1 MGQFRCRNRAFPA
14 PLDWSR
20 ADSTPH
26 FGIVTASAPSLR
38 RNTALL
44 LVGNAIALAA
54 PLITVP
60 YLARVLG
67 PTGWAPVLLAQAL
80 AAWLVMVMEFGFDLS
95 GTRALARARAD
106 SVERAAVVHGVMS
119 AKLLLAPIV
128 TVVLLVAFA
137 LTPDLR
143 TSESDATLF
152 GAPLLGWTLLYVLLR
167 GLNPFWFFQGLERV
181 GTAVLVDSGARLAAA
196 VGVFFV
202 VHSPADAPAV
212 LALQALAAL
221 GATLVLTIWMARDTA
236 IAIPTIA
243 KGIATLRAGF
253 TLFAFRAASGGFA
266 ALNLFVVS
274 LLGTPPLVALFGG
287 AERIIRAGIGTLNP
301 LTQAILPRVSFLRES
316 DAAAA
321 DRLVQ
326 RSLMVTGG
334 LGLLIGGTAFVAAP
348 LLVALLLGPGYEG
361 AVPLLRILAIL
372 PPLVAVDTVLG
383 LHWAVPHGH
392 DRPFLA
398 TMLIAGTLNLVL
410 AIVLLPRFGAEGVS
424 AAVVL
429 AECGGMLALLTLW
442 RRHAK

>member
-1 MGQFRCRNRAFPA
+1 MTA
-14 PLDWSR
+14 P
-20 ADSTPH
+20 
-26 FGIVTASAPSLR
+26 APSLR
-38 RNTALL
+38 QNTALL

-67 PTGWAPVLLAQAL
+67 PAGWAPVLLAQAL

-95 GTRALARARAD
+95 GTRALARARTD
-106 SVERAAVVHGVMS
+106 SVERAAVIHGVTS

-128 TVVLLVAFA
+128 TLVLIVAFA

-143 TSESDATLF
+143 ASTGTTALAGPS
-152 GAPLLGWTLLYVLLR
+152 LLGWTLLYILLR
-167 GLNPFWFFQGLERV
+167 GLNPFWFFQGLERI
-181 GTAVLVDSGARLAAA
+181 GSAVLIDSGARLAAA
-196 VGVFFV
+196 LGVFVFV
-202 VHSPADAPAV
+202 HGPADASRV
-212 LALQALAAL
+212 LALQAVAAL
-221 GATLVLTIWMARDTA
+221 GATLALTLQMVRDTPLA
-236 IAIPTIA
+236 LPTIA
-243 KGIATLRAGF
+243 KGIATLRTGL

-266 ALNLFVVS
+266 ALNLFIVS
-274 LLGTPPLVALFGG
+274 LLGTPALVAVFGG
-287 AERIIRAGIGTLNP
+287 ADRIIRAGIGTLNP
-301 LTQAILPRVSFLRES
+301 LTQAILPRVSFLRAT
-316 DAAAA
+316 DDAAA

-326 RSLMVTGG
+326 RSVIVTGG
-334 LGLLIGGTAFVAAP
+334 LGLLIGATAFVAAP
-348 LLVALLLGPGYEG
+348 LLVQLLLGPGYEG
-361 AVPLLRILAIL
+361 AIPLLRILAIL

-410 AIVLLPRFGAEGVS
+410 AIALIPRFGAEGVS

-442 RRHAK
+442 RRHAA

>member
-1 MGQFRCRNRAFPA
+1 
-14 PLDWSR
+14 
-20 ADSTPH
+20 
-26 FGIVTASAPSLR
+26 VTAPAPSLR

-44 LVGNAIALAA
+44 LFGNAIALAA

-67 PTGWAPVLLAQAL
+67 PVGWAPVLLAQAL
-80 AAWLVMVMEFGFDLS
+80 AAWLVMVMEFGFELS
-95 GTRALARARAD
+95 GTRALARARTD
-106 SVERAAVVHGVMS
+106 SVERASVVHGVTS
-119 AKLLLAPIV
+119 AKLLLAPAV
-128 TVVLLVAFA
+128 TVVLVIAFA
-137 LTPDLR
+137 VTPDLR
-143 TSESDATLF
+143 VSNSGLAWF
-152 GAPLLGWTLLYVLLR
+152 GTPLLGWTLLYVLLR

-181 GTAVLVDSGARLAAA
+181 GAAVLVDSGTRLAAA
-196 VGVFFV
+196 IGVFFV
-202 VHSPADAPAV
+202 VHEPSDAPAV
-212 LALQALAAL
+212 LALQAIAAL
-221 GATLVLTIWMARDTA
+221 AATLVLTLWMARDTA
-236 IAIPTIA
+236 IALPTIA
-243 KGIATLRAGF
+243 KGIATLRAGL

-274 LLGTPPLVALFGG
+274 LLGTPALVAVFGG
-287 AERIIRAGIGTLNP
+287 ADRIIRAGIGTLNP
-301 LTQAILPRVSFLRES
+301 LTQAILPRVSFLRAT

-326 RSLMVTGG
+326 RSLIVTGG
-334 LGLLIGGTAFVAAP
+334 LGLLIGATAFIAAP
-348 LLVALLLGPGYEG
+348 LLVQLLLGPGYEG

-398 TMLIAGTLNLVL
+398 TMLIAGTLNLFL
-410 AIVLLPRFGAEGVS
+410 AIALIPRFGAEGVS

>member
-1 MGQFRCRNRAFPA
+1 
-14 PLDWSR
+14 
-20 ADSTPH
+20 
-26 FGIVTASAPSLR
+26 VTAPAPSLR

-44 LVGNAIALAA
+44 LFGNAIALAA

-67 PTGWAPVLLAQAL
+67 PVGWAPVLLAQAL
-80 AAWLVMVMEFGFDLS
+80 AAWLVMVMEFGFELS
-95 GTRALARARAD
+95 GTRALARARTD
-106 SVERAAVVHGVMS
+106 SVERASVVHGVTS
-119 AKLLLAPIV
+119 AKLLLAPAV
-128 TVVLLVAFA
+128 TVVLVIAFA
-137 LTPDLR
+137 VTPDLR
-143 TSESDATLF
+143 VSNSGLAWF
-152 GAPLLGWTLLYVLLR
+152 SAPLLGWTLLYVLLR

-181 GTAVLVDSGARLAAA
+181 GAAVLVDSGTRLAAA
-196 VGVFFV
+196 IGVFFV
-202 VHSPADAPAV
+202 VHEPSDAPAV
-212 LALQALAAL
+212 LALQAIAAL
-221 GATLVLTIWMARDTA
+221 AATLVLTLWMARDTA
-236 IAIPTIA
+236 IALPTIA
-243 KGIATLRAGF
+243 KGIATLRAGL

-274 LLGTPPLVALFGG
+274 LLGTPALVAVFGG
-287 AERIIRAGIGTLNP
+287 ADRIIRAGIGTLNP
-301 LTQAILPRVSFLRES
+301 LTQAILPRVSFLRAT

-326 RSLMVTGG
+326 RSLIVTGG
-334 LGLLIGGTAFVAAP
+334 LGLLIGATAFIAAP
-348 LLVALLLGPGYEG
+348 LLVQLLLGPGYEG

-398 TMLIAGTLNLVL
+398 TMLIAGTLNLFL
-410 AIVLLPRFGAEGVS
+410 AIALIPRFGAEGVS

>member
-1 MGQFRCRNRAFPA
+1 MTA
-14 PLDWSR
+14 P
-20 ADSTPH
+20 
-26 FGIVTASAPSLR
+26 VPSLR
-38 RNTALL
+38 RNTAVL

-106 SVERAAVVHGVMS
+106 SVERAAVVHGVQS
-119 AKLLLAPIV
+119 AKLLLAPLATIILV
-128 TVVLLVAFA
+128 TAFR

-143 TSESDATLF
+143 GVD
-152 GAPLLGWTLLYVLLR
+152 GLLGWTLAYVLLR

-181 GTAVLVDSGARLAAA
+181 GSAVLVDSGARLAAA
-196 VGVFFV
+196 LGVFVFV
-202 VHSPADAPAV
+202 HGPADAARV
-212 LALQALAAL
+212 LALQAIAAL
-221 GATLVLTIWMARDTA
+221 GATVVLTLQMTRDTA
-236 IAIPTIA
+236 LPLPTIA
-243 KGIATLRAGF
+243 KGISTLKAGL

-266 ALNLFVVS
+266 ALNIFVVS
-274 LLGTPPLVALFGG
+274 LLGTPALVAVFGG

-301 LTQAILPRVSFLRES
+301 LTQAILPRVSFLRAT

-326 RSLMVTGG
+326 RSLIVTGG
-334 LGLLIGGTAFVAAP
+334 LGLLIGGTAFIAAP
-348 LLVALLLGPGYEG
+348 LLVQLLLGPGYDG
-361 AVPLLRILAIL
+361 AIPLLRILAVL

-398 TMLIAGTLNLVL
+398 TMLVAGTINLLL
-410 AIVLLPRFGAEGVS
+410 AIVLIPRFGAEGVS
-424 AAVVL
+424 AAVLL
-429 AECGGMLALLTLW
+429 AECFVMISLVALW
-442 RRHAK
+442 RKHTR

>member
-1 MGQFRCRNRAFPA
+1 
-14 PLDWSR
+14 
-20 ADSTPH
+20 
-26 FGIVTASAPSLR
+26 VTAPAPSLR

-44 LVGNAIALAA
+44 LVGNAVALAA

-106 SVERAAVVHGVMS
+106 SVERADVVHGVQS
-119 AKLLLAPIV
+119 AKLLLAPIA
-128 TVVLLVAFA
+128 TIVLVMAFV

-143 TSESDATLF
+143 AADGF
-152 GAPLLGWTLLYVLLR
+152 IGWTLAYVLLR

-181 GTAVLVDSGARLAAA
+181 GAAVLVDSGARLAAA
-196 VGVFFV
+196 LGVFVFV
-202 VHSPADAPAV
+202 HGPADASRV
-212 LALQALAAL
+212 LALQAIAAL
-221 GATLVLTIWMARDTA
+221 GATLVLTLWMTRDTA
-236 IAIPTIA
+236 LALPTIA
-243 KGIATLRAGF
+243 KGISTLRAGL

-266 ALNLFVVS
+266 ALNIFVVS
-274 LLGTPPLVALFGG
+274 LLGTPALVAVFGG

-301 LTQAILPRVSFLRES
+301 LTQAILPRVSFLRAT

-326 RSLMVTGG
+326 RSLIVTGG
-334 LGLLIGGTAFVAAP
+334 LGLVIGATAFIAAP
-348 LLVALLLGPGYEG
+348 LLVSLLLGPGYDE
-361 AVPLLRILAIL
+361 AIPLLRILAML

-410 AIVLLPRFGAEGVS
+410 AIALIPRVGAEGVS

-429 AECGGMLALLTLW
+429 AECAVMVRLGLLY
-442 RRHAK
+442 RRRTR

>member
-1 MGQFRCRNRAFPA
+1 MTA
-14 PLDWSR
+14 P
-20 ADSTPH
+20 
-26 FGIVTASAPSLR
+26 APSLR

-44 LVGNAIALAA
+44 LFGNAIALAA

-67 PTGWAPVLLAQAL
+67 PVGWAPVLLAQAL
-80 AAWLVMVMEFGFDLS
+80 AAWLVMVMEFGFELS
-95 GTRALARARAD
+95 GTRALARARTD
-106 SVERAAVVHGVMS
+106 SVERASVVHGVTS
-119 AKLLLAPIV
+119 AKLLLAPAV
-128 TVVLLVAFA
+128 TVVLVIAFA
-137 LTPDLR
+137 VTPDLR
-143 TSESDATLF
+143 VSNSGLAWF
-152 GAPLLGWTLLYVLLR
+152 GTPLLGWTLLYVLLR

-181 GTAVLVDSGARLAAA
+181 GAAVLVDSGTRLAAA
-196 VGVFFV
+196 IGVFFV
-202 VHSPADAPAV
+202 VHEPSDAPAV
-212 LALQALAAL
+212 LALQAIAAL
-221 GATLVLTIWMARDTA
+221 AATLVLTLWMARDTA
-236 IAIPTIA
+236 IALPTIA
-243 KGIATLRAGF
+243 KGIATLRAGL

-274 LLGTPPLVALFGG
+274 LLGTPALVAVFGG
-287 AERIIRAGIGTLNP
+287 ADRIIRAGIGTLNP
-301 LTQAILPRVSFLRES
+301 LTQAILPRVSFLRAT

-326 RSLMVTGG
+326 RSLIVTGG
-334 LGLLIGGTAFVAAP
+334 LGLLIGATAFIAAP
-348 LLVALLLGPGYEG
+348 LLVQLLLGPGYEG

-398 TMLIAGTLNLVL
+398 TMLIAGTLNLFL
-410 AIVLLPRFGAEGVS
+410 AIALIPRFGAEGVS

>member
-1 MGQFRCRNRAFPA
+1 
-14 PLDWSR
+14 
-20 ADSTPH
+20 
-26 FGIVTASAPSLR
+26 VTAPTPSLR
-38 RNTALL
+38 RNTAVL

-106 SVERAAVVHGVMS
+106 SVERAAVVHGVQS
-119 AKLLLAPIV
+119 AKLLLAP
-128 TVVLLVAFA
+128 VATIILIIAFV

-143 TSESDATLF
+143 GVA
-152 GAPLLGWTLLYVLLR
+152 GLLGWTLAYVLLR

-181 GTAVLVDSGARLAAA
+181 GSAVLVDSGARLAAA
-196 VGVFFV
+196 LGVFVFV
-202 VHSPADAPAV
+202 HGPADASRV
-212 LALQALAAL
+212 LALQAIAAL
-221 GATLVLTIWMARDTA
+221 GATTVLTRQMTHDTA
-236 IAIPTIA
+236 LALPTFA
-243 KGIATLRAGF
+243 KGIATLRAGL

-274 LLGTPPLVALFGG
+274 LLGTPALVAVFGG

-301 LTQAILPRVSFLRES
+301 LTQAILPRMSFLRAT

-326 RSLMVTGG
+326 RSLIVTGG
-334 LGLLIGGTAFVAAP
+334 LGLLIGGTAFSAAP
-348 LLVALLLGPGYEG
+348 LLVELLLGPGYE
-361 AVPLLRILAIL
+361 AAIPLLRILAIL

-410 AIVLLPRFGAEGVS
+410 AIALIPRFGAAGVS

-429 AECGGMLALLTLW
+429 AECAVMIRLGLLY
-442 RRHAK
+442 RRYAR

>member
-1 MGQFRCRNRAFPA
+1 MTA
-14 PLDWSR
+14 P
-20 ADSTPH
+20 
-26 FGIVTASAPSLR
+26 APSLR
-38 RNTALL
+38 RNTAVL
-44 LVGNAIALAA
+44 LVGNAVALAA

-67 PTGWAPVLLAQAL
+67 PAGWAPVLLAQAL

-106 SVERAAVVHGVMS
+106 SVERAAVVHGVQS
-119 AKLLLAPIV
+119 AKLLLAPIA
-128 TVVLLVAFA
+128 TIVLLIAFR

-143 TSESDATLF
+143 GVE
-152 GAPLLGWTLLYVLLR
+152 GLLGWTLAYVLLR

-181 GTAVLVDSGARLAAA
+181 GSAVLVDSGARLAAA
-196 VGVFFV
+196 LGVFVFV
-202 VHSPADAPAV
+202 HGPADAARV
-212 LALQALAAL
+212 LALQAVAAL
-221 GATLVLTIWMARDTA
+221 GATLVLTLWMTRDTA
-236 IAIPTIA
+236 LALPTIA
-243 KGIATLRAGF
+243 KGIATLRAGL

-266 ALNLFVVS
+266 ALNIFVVS
-274 LLGTPPLVALFGG
+274 LLGTPALVAVFGG

-301 LTQAILPRVSFLRES
+301 LTQAILPRVSFLRAT

-326 RSLMVTGG
+326 RSLIITGG
-334 LGLLIGGTAFVAAP
+334 LGLLIGATAFIAAP
-348 LLVALLLGPGYEG
+348 LLVELLLGPGYEG

-392 DRPFLA
+392 DRPFLT

-410 AIVLLPRFGAEGVS
+410 AIALIKRFGAEGVS

-429 AECGGMLALLTLW
+429 AECGGMLALLALW

>member
-1 MGQFRCRNRAFPA
+1 MG
-14 PLDWSR
+14 WSPG
-20 ADSTPH
+20 DSTPH
-26 FGIVTASAPSLR
+26 FGIVNAPAPSLR

-44 LVGNAIALAA
+44 LVGNAVALLA

-106 SVERAAVVHGVMS
+106 SMERAAVVHGVQS
-119 AKLLLAPIV
+119 AKLLLAPIA
-128 TVVLLVAFA
+128 TIILITAFV

-143 TSESDATLF
+143 AIDGLM
-152 GAPLLGWTLLYVLLR
+152 GWTLAYVLLR

-181 GTAVLVDSGARLAAA
+181 ASAVLMDSGARLAAA
-196 VGVFFV
+196 LGVFVFV
-202 VHSPADAPAV
+202 HGPADAPRV
-212 LALQALAAL
+212 LALQAVAAL
-221 GATLVLTIWMARDTA
+221 VATVVLTLWMARDTA
-236 IAIPTIA
+236 LALPTVA
-243 KGIATLRAGF
+243 KGLTTLRAGL
-253 TLFAFRAASGGFA
+253 TLFTFRAASGGFA

-274 LLGTPPLVALFGG
+274 LLGTPALVAVFGG
-287 AERIIRAGIGTLNP
+287 AERIIRAGIGSLNP
-301 LTQAILPRVSFLRES
+301 LTQAILPRVSFLRAT

-326 RSLMVTGG
+326 RSLLVTGG
-334 LGLLIGGTAFVAAP
+334 LGLVIGATAFIAAP
-348 LLVALLLGPGYEG
+348 LLVEILLGPGYEG

-392 DRPFLA
+392 DRPFLT
-398 TMLIAGTLNLVL
+398 TMLIAGTLNLAL
-410 AIVLLPRFGAEGVS
+410 AIALIPRFGAEGVS

-429 AECGGMLALLTLW
+429 AELGGMMALFTLW